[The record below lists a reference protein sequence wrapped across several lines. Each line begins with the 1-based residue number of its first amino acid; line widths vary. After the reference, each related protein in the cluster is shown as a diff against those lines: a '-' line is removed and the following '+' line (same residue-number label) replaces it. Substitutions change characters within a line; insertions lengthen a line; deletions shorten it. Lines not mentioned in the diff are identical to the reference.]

1 MGRKETMLR
10 VSSNMMGDNLINIS
24 KRNTERMLELQNNI
38 ATGLKHRVPRENP
51 IGVNHSIT
59 YDRILFELGQFEK
72 NVDDGKARMNLAE
85 SALANATDV
94 LQRIR
99 ELGLQGA
106 NGIYTKE
113 DRAKIATEIDELL
126 NELVLTANTQ
136 FKGRAVFGGND
147 TLEDPFK
154 AVRTYSK
161 YAGKE
166 IIQKVEY
173 LGDMGD
179 RNREIIRGDIV
190 AINVPGNEVFWAENS
205 SLFSS
210 VDATNYVVPA
220 DSRVR
225 INGVPIDFKAGDNI
239 EMIVN
244 RINNA
249 PVPVRASVNRMNGGL
264 ILETSSAR
272 AIWVEDIEGSTV
284 MQDIGVISGKV
295 PPKNLSP
302 TARVFGGTI
311 FDMVMRIR
319 DSLFMNDIEDTGSRA
334 LGGVDLA
341 IENMLKYRT
350 ELGARV
356 NRLDMVKARII
367 QDRTNMEDILS
378 KNEDVDIAEA
388 ITRLRMLELVH
399 KSALGVTARVIQP
412 TLLDFL
418 R

>member
-1 MGRKETMLR
+1 MLR

-24 KRNTERMLELQNNI
+24 RRNTERMLELQNSL
-38 ATGLKHRVPRENP
+38 AMGLKHRMPRENP
-51 IGVNHSIT
+51 IGVRHSMT

-72 NVDDGKARMNLAE
+72 NVDDGKARLNLAE
-85 SALANATDV
+85 SALASAGDI

-99 ELGLQGA
+99 ELGVQGA

-113 DRAKIATEIDELL
+113 DRVKIATEIDELL
-126 NELVLTANTQ
+126 NELVTIANTQ
-136 FKGRAVFGGND
+136 FKGRSIFAGND
-147 TLEDPFK
+147 TLENPFQ
-154 AVRTYSK
+154 ASRTYSK
-161 YAGKE
+161 YAGKD

-173 LGDMGD
+173 IGDLGPQ
-179 RNREIIRGDIV
+179 NREISRGNV
-190 AINVPGNEVFWAENS
+190 VSVNVPGNEVFWAENS

-225 INGVPIDFKAGDNI
+225 VNGVTIDFKAGDNI

-244 RINNA
+244 RINGA
-249 PVPVRASVNRMNGGL
+249 PVPVRASVNRMNGGI

-272 AIWVEDIEGSTV
+272 AISVEDIEGSSV
-284 MQDIGVISGKV
+284 MQDIGVLSGAMS
-295 PPKNLSP
+295 PKNLSP

-319 DSLFMNDIEDTGSRA
+319 DSLYMNDVEDVGSRS
-334 LGGVDLA
+334 LGGIDLA
-341 IENMLKYRT
+341 LENVLKYRT
-350 ELGARV
+350 ELGARS

>member
-1 MGRKETMLR
+1 MLR
-10 VSSNMMGDNLINIS
+10 VSSNMMADNLVNIS
-24 KRNTERMLELQNNI
+24 RRNTERMLGLQNNI
-38 ATGLKHRVPRENP
+38 ATGIKHRVPRENP
-51 IGVNHSIT
+51 IGVSHSIT

-72 NVDDGKARMNLAE
+72 NVDDGRSRTNVAE
-85 SALANATDV
+85 TALGGATEI

-99 ELGLQGA
+99 ELGIQGA
-106 NGIYTKE
+106 NGVYTKE
-113 DRAKIATEIDELL
+113 DRAKIATEMDQLL
-126 NELVLTANTQ
+126 NELVHIANTQ
-136 FKGRAVFGGND
+136 YKGRSVFAGND
-147 TLEDPFK
+147 TLENPFK

-166 IIQKVEY
+166 IIQQVEY
-173 LGDMGD
+173 LGDMGPQ
-179 RNREIIRGDIV
+179 NREISRGNTV
-190 AINVPGNEVFWAENS
+190 AVNVPGNEVFWAERS

-210 VDATNYVVPA
+210 VDATNYVLPS

-225 INGVPIDFKAGDNI
+225 LNGVIVQFKAGDNI

-244 RINNA
+244 RINGA
-249 PVPVRASVNRMNGGL
+249 PVPVRASVNRMNGGI

-272 AIWVEDIEGSTV
+272 AIMVEDIEGSTL
-284 MQDIGVISGKV
+284 MQDLGVISGRNA
-295 PPKNLSP
+295 PQNLSP

-319 DSLFMNDIEDTGSRA
+319 DSLYMDDVEDAGSRA
-334 LGGVDLA
+334 IGGVDLA
-341 IENMLKYRT
+341 IENVLKYRT
-350 ELGARV
+350 ELGARA

-378 KNEDVDIAEA
+378 KNEDVDLAEA
-388 ITRLRMLELVH
+388 ITNLRMLELVH
-399 KSALGVTARVIQP
+399 RSALGVTARVIQP

>member
-1 MGRKETMLR
+1 MLR

-24 KRNTERMLELQNNI
+24 KRNTERMLELQNSL
-38 ATGLKHRVPRENP
+38 ATGLQHRMPRENP
-51 IGVNHSIT
+51 IGVNHSMT
-59 YDRILFELGQFEK
+59 YDRVLFELSQFEK
-72 NVDDGKARMNLAE
+72 NVDDGKARINLAE
-85 SALANATDV
+85 SALAGAGDI

-99 ELGLQGA
+99 ELGVQGA

-113 DRAKIATEIDELL
+113 DRMKIATEIDELL
-126 NELVLTANTQ
+126 NELVTIANTQ
-136 FKGRAVFGGND
+136 FKGRSIFAGND
-147 TLEDPFK
+147 TLENPFQIT
-154 AVRTYSK
+154 RTYSK
-161 YAGKE
+161 YAGKDV
-166 IIQKVEY
+166 IQKVEY
-173 LGDMGD
+173 IGDLGPQ
-179 RNREIIRGDIV
+179 NREISRGNIV
-190 AINVPGNEVFWAENS
+190 SVNVPGNEVFWAENS

-220 DSRVR
+220 DSRIR
-225 INGVPIDFKAGDNI
+225 LNGVTIDFKAGDNI

-249 PVPVRASVNRMNGGL
+249 PVPVRASVNRMNGGI

-272 AIWVEDIEGSTV
+272 AIVVEDIEGSSV
-284 MQDIGVISGKV
+284 MQDIGVLSGSLS
-295 PPKNLSP
+295 PKNLSP
-302 TARVFGGTI
+302 TARVFGGTV

-319 DSLFMNDIEDTGSRA
+319 DSLYMNDSEDVGSRS
-334 LGGVDLA
+334 LSGIDLA
-341 IENMLKYRT
+341 LENVLKYRT
-350 ELGARV
+350 ELGARS

-367 QDRTNMEDILS
+367 QDRSNMEDILS

-388 ITRLRMLELVH
+388 ITRLKMLELVH